1 MPDRTAGGKE
11 SLMLIQKNAVI
22 DPLSI
27 SFRELKSMLP
37 STLGKLLPTAENLS
51 CDNENVLCSYDTGM
65 VQLTVFWNGFF
76 LCQEGCSE
84 TVYAVDRCR
93 QLSYIDSD
101 GVKRVIR
108 EKDYSDG
115 PCLIPLLLTCA
126 NRSDW
131 NPDDFDFFWHEFSS
145 AREWLH

>member
-1 MPDRTAGGKE
+1 
-11 SLMLIQKNAVI
+11 MLIQKNAVI

-84 TVYAVDRCR
+84 TVYAVDTGAHKPIRAVR
-93 QLSYIDSD
+93 FRDSPALPEQPGD
-101 GVKRVIR
+101 
-108 EKDYSDG
+108 
-115 PCLIPLLLTCA
+115 LLVLLNTSGLGLA
-126 NRSDW
+126 
-131 NPDDFDFFWHEFSS
+131 
-145 AREWLH
+145 A